1 MNSVAT
7 AAEVVEREENN
18 NNNKKKT
25 GYDFEFIFNSFAAKK
40 STEIIHKS
48 SLA

>member
-7 AAEVVEREENN
+7 AAEVVEREEN